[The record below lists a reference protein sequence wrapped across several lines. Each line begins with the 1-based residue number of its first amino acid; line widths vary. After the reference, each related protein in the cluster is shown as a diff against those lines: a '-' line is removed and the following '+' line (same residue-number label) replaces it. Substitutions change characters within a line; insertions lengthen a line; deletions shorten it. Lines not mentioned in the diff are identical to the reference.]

1 MANESLQS
9 RLAALRAELAGAR
22 ELDEPTRRTVQQ
34 LADEV
39 ETLLAAPPRP
49 APPESLRERLG
60 DRVRELEVAHPK
72 LSATLGSIIDTLAF
86 YGL

>member
-22 ELDEPTRRTVQQ
+22 ELDEPTRRAVQQ

-49 APPESLRERLG
+49 PTEESLRERLG

>member
-22 ELDEPTRRTVQQ
+22 ELDEPTRRAVQQ

-39 ETLLAAPPRP
+39 ETLLAESSRPP
-49 APPESLRERLG
+49 AHESLRERLG

-72 LSATLGSIIDTLAF
+72 LSATLGGIIDTLAF

>member
-49 APPESLRERLG
+49 PAPESLRERLG